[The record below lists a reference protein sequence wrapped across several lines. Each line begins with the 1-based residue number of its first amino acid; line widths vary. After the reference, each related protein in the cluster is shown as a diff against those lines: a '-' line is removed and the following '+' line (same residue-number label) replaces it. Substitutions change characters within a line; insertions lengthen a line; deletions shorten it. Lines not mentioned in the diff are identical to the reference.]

1 MIARAALIGGTHGN
15 ELTGITVVRRLKAG
29 LGPLAAGPAAANLKL
44 IIANPRAVQ
53 MCRRYVDR
61 DLNRCFMLSDLTADP
76 AADGQASDPAA
87 PDPAAPLN
95 NRLADYE
102 HQRARLIDG
111 LLGPKASA
119 SRNVDLAVDLHTTT
133 SNLGTTLIIRE
144 DDRTALRIAALAAA
158 DIPEVRILTYT
169 VDEGSGGE
177 VGVGSTAEP
186 GDYPFLVESAAHGI
200 TVEIGPVAQGVLR
213 ASALETTERLVAGI
227 FAGVDA
233 LNTRSPEALAPR
245 SVTVYRFIAD
255 VDYPRDASGALL
267 ACIHPDFQD
276 RDLEPLSNGQPLFLH
291 FDGQVTSHAGEE
303 GLFPAFVNE
312 AAYYEKGVA
321 FSLTRSR
328 TMRLE
333 GL

>member
-29 LGPLAAGPAAANLKL
+29 LGPLAAGPATAALQCL
-44 IIANPRAVQ
+44 IGSPKAVQ

-76 AADGQASDPAA
+76 AADGEAAA
-87 PDPAAPLN
+87 PADPLN

-102 HQRARLIDG
+102 HQRARLIDS

-133 SNLGTTLIIRE
+133 SNLGNTLIIRE

-158 DIPEVRILTYT
+158 GIPEVRILTYT

-177 VGVGSTAEP
+177 VGVGSTAKP

-276 RDLEPLSNGQPLFLH
+276 RDLEPLKTGQPLFLH

-321 FSLTRSR
+321 FSLTRSC
-328 TMRLE
+328 TMKLE